1 MPINFTALF
10 QDSWNFMRN
19 QTTLVYR
26 FIFIYALFSLGSYF
40 LSSEMLGNSEIT
52 HIANPE
58 QTINI
63 EDIGIFY
70 LLQSTSFLFLNCWA
84 MLSVHQISQYQGF
97 NLQQSF
103 SKTLAKFIGVVA
115 LTVLLLLPLWI
126 ISFDIL
132 SAILTKRS
140 PSSFALPGIIIAIF
154 VFIRLFL
161 APTAYLLDDQKWSK
175 AIGYI
180 WKSGTK
186 RTGTLLLFCLLTQFV
201 FGLITQQINALAA
214 TNLVLTLIA
223 AILLAGINLF
233 NLILTYRFY
242 TLFTQKAS

>member
-1 MPINFTALF
+1 M
-10 QDSWNFMRN
+10 
-19 QTTLVYR
+19 
-26 FIFIYALFSLGSYF
+26 
-40 LSSEMLGNSEIT
+40 
-52 HIANPE
+52 
-58 QTINI
+58 
-63 EDIGIFY
+63 
-70 LLQSTSFLFLNCWA
+70 
-84 MLSVHQISQYQGF
+84 
-97 NLQQSF
+97 
-103 SKTLAKFIGVVA
+103 A
-115 LTVLLLLPLWI
+115 LTVLLLLPLWM

-132 SAILTKRS
+132 SAVSVLPKRS
-140 PSSFALPGIIIAIF
+140 PSSFSLPGIIIAIF
-154 VFIRLFL
+154 VLIRLFL

-180 WKSGTK
+180 WKCGTK

-223 AILLAGINLF
+223 TILLAGINLF